1 MMAVA
6 TLTPPDAELTAQAQA
21 GDADALAILLARH
34 EAGMKAVALRILG
47 RGADADDAVQD
58 AILIALRKIGDVRDG
73 AAVGAWLRMIVRNEC
88 RARLRPAREIAVLT
102 DPDRVSGDAGPESV
116 IESHAMRDWIWTAIE
131 GLSPSLRLTVMLRY
145 FSSVTAYDRIAALCD
160 VPIGTVRSR
169 LAAAKTQ
176 LVDLLASSR
185 EVAHDDSAA
194 LTTARH
200 RDGVELLAAAQ
211 RGQFAAVVADR
222 WAPDVQL
229 HAGMGERGG
238 RDMLLRAM
246 DRDLKAGIRQRVT
259 GTVAS
264 RDLTIWDNA
273 MSSPPDDPE
282 HCPPAVTWLLTH
294 EHGLVQSLRLFFPV
308 PPRRYLGAPV
318 G

>member
-1 MMAVA
+1 MAA
-6 TLTPPDAELTAQAQA
+6 TTLLPSDADLTARAQA
-21 GDADALAILLARH
+21 GDGDALAVLLARH

-47 RGADADDAVQD
+47 RGPDAEDAVQD

-73 AAVGAWLRMIVRNEC
+73 VSVGAWLRMIVRNEC
-88 RARLRPAREIAVLT
+88 RARFRPAREIPVLT
-102 DPDRVSGDAGPESV
+102 DPDRVTGDAGPEAL
-116 IESHAMRDWIWTAIE
+116 IENHALRDWIWAAIE

-145 FSSVTAYDRIAALCD
+145 FSNVTTYDRIAALCD

-176 LVDLLASSR
+176 MVDLLASNR
-185 EVAHDDSAA
+185 EAAHDDSAA
-194 LTTARH
+194 LNAERH

-211 RGQFAAVVADR
+211 RGEFAAVVADR
-222 WAPDVQL
+222 WAPDVRLQG
-229 HAGMGERGG
+229 GMGERGG
-238 RDMLLRAM
+238 RDMLLWGM
-246 DRDLKAGIRQRVT
+246 DRDLTAGIHQRVT
-259 GTVAS
+259 STVAS

-273 MSSPPDDPE
+273 MTSPSDDPD

-294 EHGLVQSLRLFFPV
+294 EQGRVQSLRLFFPV
-308 PPRRYLGAPV
+308 PPRRYMGAPV